1 MLTIIVPLA
10 ETFNNDTQ
18 MFEVSE
24 SFELDLE
31 HSLASMSKWE
41 QFFEKPFLGS
51 DDKTPEETFVYITM
65 MIRTP
70 KVPPGILARLS
81 KENYAEINRYITAKM
96 TATWFKEDPNQ
107 KTSREII
114 TAEVIYHWMIHY
126 NVWLE
131 AEHWHINKLL
141 TLIQVCVRK
150 SEPPKKQNRRDMIA
164 ERQRLNAERLA
175 KHRTQG

>member
-1 MLTIIVPLA
+1 
-10 ETFNNDTQ
+10 
-18 MFEVSE
+18 
-24 SFELDLE
+24 
-31 HSLASMSKWE
+31 
-41 QFFEKPFLGS
+41 
-51 DDKTPEETFVYITM
+51 
-65 MIRTP
+65 
-70 KVPPGILARLS
+70 
-81 KENYAEINRYITAKM
+81 M